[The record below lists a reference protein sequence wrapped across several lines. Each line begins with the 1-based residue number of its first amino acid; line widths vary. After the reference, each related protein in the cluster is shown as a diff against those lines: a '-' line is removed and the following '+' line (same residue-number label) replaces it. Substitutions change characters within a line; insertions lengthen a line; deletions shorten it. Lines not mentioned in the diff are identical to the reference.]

1 MEIFDYDNILLL
13 PQVPRGKPLRM
24 RRQRGAGRPHL
35 PPAGGARQHE
45 DGGGREDLHLLAQN
59 GYFYVMHRFDI
70 DNVAFTKDMQ
80 SQGLFASISLGV
92 KQADYDTVDRFV
104 ADGICPSTSPS
115 TSPTAMPT
123 A

>member
-1 MEIFDYDNILLL
+1 
-13 PQVPRGKPLRM
+13 
-24 RRQRGAGRPHL
+24 
-35 PPAGGARQHE
+35 
-45 DGGGREDLHLLAQN
+45 LAQH

-80 SQGLFASISLGV
+80 SQGLYASISLGV